1 MGGTTQNA
9 RSDQN
14 QYTSPSRE
22 QKTQEPSTAS
32 SKTSFLEPDYPVE
45 VQTNDREQEG
55 IKGRR
60 NRAAEYLQ
68 RSKRAVRRPKEWTKN
83 IFKELTCKVIR
94 SSPEPKESALLMK
107 LEREHSQSLGT
118 QENLAGES
126 VTMEQATLDQSIMRS
141 VLVEQPLIDGNT
153 EAVTMD
159 IEAVDGKESS
169 RSDETAEGRR
179 EAIASGRKPK
189 LETYFYI
196 MFHKQPS
203 GADQYVA
210 KLDTAS
216 EVNVISEDVVDH
228 LQVELKSYKGARICP
243 LGEKSIQPKGEVTL
257 RWHVKDKTKTYTDTF
272 AVLDKSLSTE
282 FDVLLCDKTI
292 DDVGF
297 FIKNHDV
304 WFCKNAS

>member
-9 RSDQN
+9 RSDQK
-14 QYTSPSRE
+14 QYTSPSRQ
-22 QKTQEPSTAS
+22 QKTQESSTAS
-32 SKTSFLEPDYPVE
+32 SKNSFLEPEYPVE
-45 VQTNDREQEG
+45 VQINDREQEG

-60 NRAAEYLQ
+60 NRVAEYLQ
-68 RSKRAVRRPKEWTKN
+68 RSKRAVRRPKN

-94 SSPEPKESALLMK
+94 SSPETKENALLMK
-107 LEREHSQSLGT
+107 LEQEHSQSLGT

-126 VTMEQATLDQSIMRS
+126 VTTEQATPDQPIIRS
-141 VLVEQPLIDGNT
+141 VLFEQPLIDGNT

-169 RSDETAEGRR
+169 RSDETAAGQL

-189 LETYFYI
+189 LETCFYI

-203 GADQYVA
+203 GIDQYVA
-210 KLDTAS
+210 KLDTGS
-216 EVNVISEDVVDH
+216 EVDVISEDVIDH
-228 LQVELKSYKGARICP
+228 LQVGLKSYKGARICP
-243 LGEKSIQPKGEVTL
+243 LGEEPIEPKGEVTL
-257 RWHVKDKTKTYTDTF
+257 RWHVKDKIKTYTHTF

-292 DDVGF
+292 GDVGF
-297 FIKNHDV
+297 WIKNKCV
-304 WFCKNAS
+304 WYCKNAS